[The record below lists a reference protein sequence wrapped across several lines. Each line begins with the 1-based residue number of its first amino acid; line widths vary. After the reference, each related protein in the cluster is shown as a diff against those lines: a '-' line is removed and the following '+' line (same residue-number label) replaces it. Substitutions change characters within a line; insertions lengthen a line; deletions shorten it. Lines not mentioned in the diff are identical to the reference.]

1 MRNIIIFSIVFINDA
16 ICEIDDVTLLSGT
29 SGECQW
35 DVDKPTCGIGFSE
48 INLKIINGKPTR
60 TSDWP
65 WLAYLRVHKRIG
77 SRSDAKTYNSGDRR
91 REISSH

>member
-1 MRNIIIFSIVFINDA
+1 MRNIVIFLIIFINDA
-16 ICEIDDVTLLSGT
+16 VCEIDGVTLLSGT

-35 DVDKPTCGIGFSE
+35 DVDEPTCGIGFSE

-77 SRSDAKTYNSGDRR
+77 SRIDHKTDNSV
-91 REISSH
+91 